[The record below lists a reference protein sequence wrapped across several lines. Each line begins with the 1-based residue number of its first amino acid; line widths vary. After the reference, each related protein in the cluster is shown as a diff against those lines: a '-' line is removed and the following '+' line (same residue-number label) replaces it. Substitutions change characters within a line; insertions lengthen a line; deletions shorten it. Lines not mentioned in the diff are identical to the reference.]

1 MKYKI
6 WKSFRVLILAA
17 AFLAPCAAMADCLC
31 RNIVDYTVASA
42 YLKESLTEE
51 VERLIKKGWQ
61 PYKGVTHNSK
71 NGWMYQAMVKY
82 EDERRT
88 E

>member
-1 MKYKI
+1 MKRQLIKA
-6 WKSFRVLILAA
+6 FRVLILSVTL
-17 AFLAPCAAMADCLC
+17 LAPCTSVADCFC
-31 RNIVDYTVASA
+31 RKIVDYTVASA
-42 YLKESLTEE
+42 FLKESLVEE

-82 EDERRT
+82 EEIK